1 MPVAMSPT
9 FDRGPESRLFMSGCR
24 AKYSLMLIDSC
35 LGLFIMLLGYIAAAE
50 SYETESNVNPLT
62 PTVAIWVQL

>member
-1 MPVAMSPT
+1 
-9 FDRGPESRLFMSGCR
+9 MSGCR